1 MTAQEIL
8 QTTAIKYVQIILFK
22 TTLLIDH
29 KTVPATDWLKKI
41 ITIYPVIILE
51 IETTVFQNRS
61 KNCAQSP
68 HRNNSQYPNRQNQK
82 YRRSTPKHQRHINQV
97 LSANETSPS
106 PPFDITEL
114 QLNPIR
120 SENIDDEIDTENTLV
135 INMLRIEHEYEHQL
149 NRVITKMNILNQ
161 EFKSQKTFKKT

>member
-1 MTAQEIL
+1 MAAQEIL
-8 QTTAIKYVQIILFK
+8 QTTAIKYVQIILIK

-29 KTVPATDWLKKI
+29 KTVPATDWLKTI
-41 ITIYPVIILE
+41 ITMIILE
-51 IETTVFQNRS
+51 IETTTFQNRS
-61 KNCAQSP
+61 INCAQSP

-82 YRRSTPKHQRHINQV
+82 YSRSTPKHQRQINQV

-120 SENIDDEIDTENTLV
+120 SENIDDEIDTENTLF

-149 NRVITKMNILNQ
+149 SRVIAKMNILNQ